1 MVGSGSDIM
10 LNMDA
15 ALIDEEIFA
24 EAFDRAVGGE
34 FFAVVVILGGSGED
48 FGDETEVENGVG
60 AACLELEGFGDRH
73 DIRVGVEIPTGNPK
87 PLIQGK
93 NS

>member
-1 MVGSGSDIM
+1 
-10 LNMDA
+10 
-15 ALIDEEIFA
+15 
-24 EAFDRAVGGE
+24 
-34 FFAVVVILGGSGED
+34 
-48 FGDETEVENGVG
+48 
-60 AACLELEGFGDRH
+60 LELEGFGDRH